1 MNQNRIQEH
10 AIKQKQLEEQFKNQ
24 KPLMSSP
31 STIRPSSGQSKPK
44 DLTSTLME
52 KNMINMARPS
62 MNQMRPG
69 KQLLTP
75 MLSGFEI

>member
-1 MNQNRIQEH
+1 MNQNRIQEQ

-31 STIRPSSGQSKPK
+31 SAIRPSSGQSKPK

-69 KQLLTP
+69 KLLFPPT
-75 MLSGFEI
+75 LSGFEI